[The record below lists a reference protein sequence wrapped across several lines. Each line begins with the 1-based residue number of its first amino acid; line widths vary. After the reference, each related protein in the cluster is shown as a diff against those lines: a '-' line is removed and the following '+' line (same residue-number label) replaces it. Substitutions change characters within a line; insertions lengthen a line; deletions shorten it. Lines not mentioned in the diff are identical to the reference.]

1 MKNLK
6 FFFSILLA
14 AGMLNVAAQRSQE
27 PIQTLL
33 GDSPSL
39 GVFLGFGGKMSTFNK
54 QEGLMLGGELNMVLG
69 RGMNIGFHGYGLV
82 TETNSDNFDEFGK
95 QLYYNIGYGGLT
107 LEPVFFS
114 ERAVHFTVPVLLG
127 GGGIG
132 ESRYPLVDADNQNSD
147 EFPGFYRSDFFF
159 YAEPGLN
166 IELNLVE
173 YVRIYA
179 GASYRF
185 VYDVDLPNLSDS
197 DMTGFGVNMGLRVGI
212 F

>member
-1 MKNLK
+1 MRKVK
-6 FFFSILLA
+6 FFFAFLLA
-14 AGMLNVAAQRSQE
+14 AGMLNASAQNSQE

-39 GVFLGFGGKMSTFNK
+39 GGFIGFGGKMTTFNK
-54 QEGLMLGGELNMVLG
+54 QGGLMLGGELNMVLG
-69 RGMNIGFHGYGLV
+69 RGMNLGFHGYGLV
-82 TETNSDNFDEFGK
+82 TETTSSNFDEFGK
-95 QLYYNIGYGGLT
+95 SLYYNIGYGGLT

-114 ERAVHFTVPVLLG
+114 EKAVHFTVPILLG

-132 ESRYPLVDADNQNSD
+132 ESRYPLVDGDNSD
-147 EFPGFYRSDFFF
+147 YEDFPGFYRTDFFF

-166 IELNLVE
+166 VELNLVN

-185 VYDVDLPNLSDS
+185 VYDVDLPNLNDANMS
-197 DMTGFGVNMGLRVGI
+197 GLGVNMGLRVGI